1 MTIKLTG
8 VVDPKT
14 GLKDFEARYNGDTYL
29 IKRVG
34 TSSKFSL
41 MGCTGTRNDIK
52 QKIVDGYFDNAKE
65 PQELPSQPAGGQWD
79 CVSPAALLLLLVEG
93 KITKD
98 DPEIMRSLD
107 CAGFVAPKLGEPDVE
122 SAVQEYELWAKD
134 GWKLPVPAA

>member
-8 VVDPKT
+8 VVDPAT

-52 QKIVDGYFDNAKE
+52 QKIVEGYFDNAEE
-65 PQELPSQPAGGQWD
+65 PQAVGDEPTTSSPYD
-79 CVSPAALLLLLVEG
+79 CVHPAALLALLATG
-93 KITKD
+93 NIAAD
-98 DPEIMRSLD
+98 DPEILRSLD
-107 CAGFVAPKLGEPDVE
+107 SYGYAG
-122 SAVQEYELWAKD
+122 KD
-134 GWKLPVPAA
+134 GSSPDIEAANAEYSLWSKRSKGSVTA